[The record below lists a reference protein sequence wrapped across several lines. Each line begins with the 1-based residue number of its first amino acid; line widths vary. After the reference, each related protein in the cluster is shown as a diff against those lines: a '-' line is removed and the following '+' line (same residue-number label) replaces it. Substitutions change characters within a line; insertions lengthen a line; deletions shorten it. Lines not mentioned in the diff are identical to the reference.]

1 MDNSTEKINQLV
13 IKLKVLDNRIH
24 KLESIADEVINEV
37 ETEYRKKIEELYLKE
52 EAALQKLTKIQEDST
67 GENI

>member
-1 MDNSTEKINQLV
+1 MV